1 MTDNVVK
8 IGSKLDAVT
17 ARLNAIKERYA
28 ELTAIQKTTTEEMHA
43 LWNEREEL
51 ERAAHTIKK
60 YLHR

>member
-51 ERAAHTIKK
+51 ERAASTIKK